1 MKIRQLY
8 QRYIHDVYIAI
19 EAIIAHKVKS
29 FLTALGIIF
38 GVAAVISMLAIGN
51 GAQAE
56 IMEQIKMV
64 GVNNI
69 IIAPKMNADKS
80 NENNNENTN
89 NDNNTGFSPGL
100 TLDDAKAISQIIP
113 NIKAVCP
120 IISYKYNTMR
130 SGKSKAVNLQGT
142 SNAYFDLFTIN
153 LESGKLFNDVQVKK
167 GDAVCIIGNNIKTK
181 FFNREDPVG
190 KTIRCGGVW
199 LTVVGVVEK
208 QQFNTSSDEALSIS
222 STDNKIFVPVKTML
236 MRYRNRTI
244 IREDK
249 LIASGGEGNA
259 SASKER
265 HQIDKI
271 IVQVNETE
279 MLTPTSDIISRMLV
293 RRHNRIVDFEIS
305 IPELLLKQQ
314 QRTKNIFNVVLGAI
328 AGISLI
334 VGGIGIMNIMLASV
348 MERIREIGTRQ
359 AIGASRKDIVVQF
372 LSESTLIS
380 ISGGVLGIVLGIA
393 LAKIISSV
401 FDIKT
406 VVSFA
411 SVFIAFGVSVV
422 IGITFGYL
430 PAKNAAEKDPVESL
444 RSGN

>member
-1 MKIRQLY
+1 MKIKQLY
-8 QRYIHDVYIAI
+8 QRYIHDVYIAV
-19 EAIIAHKVKS
+19 EAIFAHKVKS

-69 IIAPKMNADKS
+69 IISPKTTQDNTSDDENNDNKADKS
-80 NENNNENTN
+80 NS
-89 NDNNTGFSPGL
+89 FSPGL
-100 TLDDAKAISQIIP
+100 SLKDAESIKELIP
-113 NIKAVCP
+113 SVSAVCP
-120 IISYKYNTMR
+120 IISFKFGTMR
-130 SGKSKAVNLQGT
+130 NGKSKDVNLEGT
-142 SNAYFDLFTIN
+142 TNDYF
-153 LESGKLFNDVQVKK
+153 KLFNIELQNGKYFNPIQTFR
-167 GDAVCIIGNNIKTK
+167 GDPVCIIGHSVKRK
-181 FFNREDPVG
+181 FFNQEDPIG
-190 KTIRCGGVW
+190 QQIRCGSVW
-199 LTVVGVVEK
+199 LTVVGVVDK
-208 QQFNTSSDEALSIS
+208 QSFNTSSDDALSIS
-222 STDNKIFVPVKTML
+222 STDNKIFIPVKTML
-236 MRYRNRTI
+236 MRYKNRTL

-249 LIASGGEGNA
+249 LENNSN
-259 SASKER
+259 KNKNR
-265 HQIDKI
+265 KTLHQIDKI

-279 MLTPTSDIISRMLV
+279 YLTATSDIVSRMIL
-293 RRHNRIVDFEIS
+293 RRHNGINDFEIS

-359 AIGASRKDIVVQF
+359 AIGASRKDIVIQF
-372 LSESTLIS
+372 LAESTLIS
-380 ISGGVLGIVLGIA
+380 ISGGVVGIILGLA
-393 LAKIISSV
+393 LAKIISSF

-406 VVSFA
+406 IVSFA

-444 RSGN
+444 RSGG

>member
-69 IIAPKMNADKS
+69 IIAPKTTADSEEDTGDETS
-80 NENNNENTN
+80 NKESNNSY
-89 NDNNTGFSPGL
+89 SPGL
-100 TLDDAKAISQIIP
+100 TLDDANAIGEVIP

-120 IISYKYNTMR
+120 IISYKYTTMR
-130 SGKSKAVNLQGT
+130 NGKSKAVNLQGT
-142 SNAYFDLFTIN
+142 SNDYFKLFTIG
-153 LESGKLFNDVQVKK
+153 LDKGKFFNEVQVEK
-167 GDAVCIIGNNIKTK
+167 GDAVCIIGNNIKKK
-181 FFNREDPVG
+181 FFNREDAIG
-190 KTIRCGGVW
+190 KKIRCGNVW
-199 LTVVGVVEK
+199 LTVIGVVEK

-222 STDNKIFVPVKTML
+222 STDNRIFVPVKTML
-236 MRYRNRTI
+236 MRYRNRTL

-249 LIASGGEGNA
+249 LVNSSDKNTDNT
-259 SASKER
+259 KKQK

-271 IVQVNETE
+271 IVQVTETE
-279 MLTPTSDIISRMLV
+279 QLTPTSDIISRMLV
-293 RRHNRIVDFEIS
+293 RRHNRITDFEIS

-359 AIGASRKDIVVQF
+359 AIGASRKDIVIQF

-380 ISGGVLGIVLGIA
+380 ISGGVLGIILGIA

-406 VVSFA
+406 IVSFA

-444 RSGN
+444 RSGS

>member
-1 MKIRQLY
+1 MKIKQLY
-8 QRYIHDVYIAI
+8 QRYIHDVYIAM

-69 IIAPKMNADKS
+69 IISPKKMQD
-80 NENNNENTN
+80 NENNNTGDDQQTN
-89 NDNNTGFSPGL
+89 NSFSPGL
-100 TLDDAKAISQIIP
+100 SLKDAYAIQELIP
-113 NIKAVCP
+113 GVKAVCP
-120 IISYKYNTMR
+120 IISFKYGTMR
-130 SGKSKAVNLQGT
+130 NGKSSPVNLEGT
-142 SNAYFDLFTIN
+142 SNDYFKLFDIP
-153 LESGKLFNDVQVKK
+153 LQSGKRFNTGQEKN
-167 GDAVCIIGNNIKTK
+167 GAPVCIIGHGVKRT
-181 FFNREDPVG
+181 FFNQEDPLG
-190 KTIRCGGVW
+190 KQIRSGGVW

-208 QQFNTSSDEALSIS
+208 QSFNTSSDEALSIS
-222 STDNKIFVPVKTML
+222 STDNKIFIPIKTML
-236 MRYRNRTI
+236 MRYKNRTI
-244 IREDK
+244 IRSDMLLNNSEDNNQAK
-249 LIASGGEGNA
+249 IA
-259 SASKER
+259 

-271 IVQVNETE
+271 IVQVDETE
-279 MLTPTSDIISRMLV
+279 HLTATSDVVSRMIL
-293 RRHNRIVDFEIS
+293 RRHNSIPDFEIS

-359 AIGASRKDIVVQF
+359 AIGASRKDIVIQF
-372 LSESTLIS
+372 LAESTLIS
-380 ISGGVLGIVLGIA
+380 ISGGIVGIILGIA

-406 VVSFA
+406 IVSFT
-411 SVFIAFGVSVV
+411 SVFIAFGVSVI

-444 RSGN
+444 RSGG